1 MPHEMFFSQVSSQ
14 MPIADFEEARI
25 AERIASSAGQLLVL
39 ARSSGLL
46 QGKALGAV
54 GDAISN
60 TFITRIIRESHPD
73 DGLLSEEDKDDESRL
88 GKRRVWV
95 IDPLDGT
102 REFSENRDDWAVHI
116 ALVIDGIPAACAVGL
131 PSLGLTF
138 STAAPPPLPPPPPG
152 LPRIL
157 VSRTRPPEVA
167 LKVAE
172 HLGGELVHM
181 GSAGAKAMAVL
192 RGEAHAYIHSGGQF
206 EWDSAAPAGVAAAA
220 GLHVSRI
227 DGSPL
232 RYNQPDPYLPDLVI
246 CRPELARDILQAL
259 AAD

>member
-1 MPHEMFFSQVSSQ
+1 MLKANSEDSK
-14 MPIADFEEARI
+14 AAALI
-25 AERIASSAGQLLVL
+25 AESAGQLLLL

-60 TFITRIIRESHPD
+60 AFITRIIRETRPE
-73 DGLLSEEDKDDESRL
+73 DGMLSEEDKDDESRL
-88 GKRRVWV
+88 EKRRVWI

-102 REFSENRDDWAVHI
+102 REFSENRDDWAVHV
-116 ALVIDGIPAACAVGL
+116 ALVIDGVPAASAVGL
-131 PSLGLTF
+131 PSFGVTL
-138 STAAPPPLPPPPPG
+138 SSAQPPPIAPPPPG
-152 LPRIL
+152 RPRIV

-172 HLGGELVHM
+172 ILGGELIHM
-181 GSAGAKAMAVL
+181 GSAGAKAMAVV
-192 RGEAHAYIHSGGQF
+192 RGEAHAYVHSGGQF

-220 GLHVSRI
+220 GLHVSRL

-232 RYNQPDPYLPDLVI
+232 RYNQPDPYLPDLII
-246 CRPELARDILQAL
+246 CRPELADEILKAV
-259 AAD
+259 AAQ

>member
-1 MPHEMFFSQVSSQ
+1 MSKARPED
-14 MPIADFEEARI
+14 ANAAARI
-25 AERIASSAGQLLVL
+25 AGNAGKLLMV
-39 ARSSGLL
+39 ARGSGLL
-46 QGKALGAV
+46 QGKALGSV

-60 TFITRIIRESHPD
+60 AFITRIIRETNPD

-88 GKRRVWV
+88 EKRRVWV
-95 IDPLDGT
+95 VDPLDGT
-102 REFSENRDDWAVHI
+102 REFSENRDDWAVHV
-116 ALVIDGIPAACAVGL
+116 ALVIDGIPAACAVDL

-138 STAAPPPLPPPPPG
+138 STAQPPPIAPAPPG
-152 LPRIL
+152 RPRIL

-172 HLGGELVHM
+172 ILNGELIHM

-192 RGEAHAYIHSGGQF
+192 RGQAHAYVHSGGQF

-220 GLHVSRI
+220 GLHVSRL

-232 RYNQPDPYLPDLVI
+232 RYNQPDPYLPDLII
-246 CRPELARDILQAL
+246 CRPELAPEILKAV
-259 AAD
+259 AAQ